1 MLAFVSLTGFG
12 MLKATAHT
20 KLLNLGSNVGAFLV
34 FLVSGAILWKIGLLM
49 GLGQFLGAQVGSR
62 FAMNNGA
69 KIIKPLLI
77 VSCLA
82 MAIKLLSDPANPLRV
97 WFGV

>member
-1 MLAFVSLTGFG
+1 M
-12 MLKATAHT
+12 
-20 KLLNLGSNVGAFLV
+20 
-34 FLVSGAILWKIGLLM
+34 IGLLM

-62 FAMNNGA
+62 FAMKSGA

-82 MAIKLLSDPANPLRV
+82 MAIRLLADPANPVRV
-97 WFGV
+97 WLGV